1 MGKQFKVLE
10 GSHFESG
17 RTYNK
22 GQIVTSDQPL
32 DRLFQNKFQA
42 LDGGG
47 DYTGDVPE
55 QKVVIDGGRSGTSS
69 GPVDQSATVAE
80 KGGHSA
86 WADAE
91 NNIGST
97 GKGTDVRGPGAE
109 QQPVNPDEQG
119 GEGEEGERAPTRA
132 STQGGRRATSSRR

>member
-10 GSHFESG
+10 GNHFEG
-17 RTYNK
+17 NRTYSK
-22 GQIVTSDQPL
+22 GQIVTSNQPL

-55 QKVVIDGGRSGTSS
+55 QKIVVDGGRSGTSS

-80 KGGHSA
+80 KAGHSA

-97 GKGTDVRGPGAE
+97 GKGTEVRGPGTD
-109 QQPVNPDEQG
+109 QPPVNPDEQQG
-119 GEGEEGERAPTRA
+119 GEEEGEPTPKRAT
-132 STQGGRRATSSRR
+132 TQGGKRATSGRR